1 MLFKSKKMK
10 ELEQQLAIAQDDTK
24 KFKDLYHDYR
34 DKANTLRGQLDNS
47 YLINN
52 QLRDEISTL
61 QNEVDRLETRHKKD
75 MEMLAKAVEVAITA
89 KVIIDAHEKRQK
101 TIEELDFP
109 NT

>member
-1 MLFKSKKMK
+1 MLFKSKKIK
-10 ELEQQLAIAQDDTK
+10 ELEQQLAIAQDDVK
-24 KFKDLYHDYR
+24 KFHDLYRDYR
-34 DKANTLRGQLDNS
+34 DRYSVARGELDNS
-47 YLINN
+47 FMVNS
-52 QLRDEISTL
+52 QLRDEILSL
-61 QNEVDRLETRHKKD
+61 QNEVDRLEKRHKKD